1 MPKKKKEKEKKGYQT
16 GYCKLFFNLDSSYS
30 LLRTKQ
36 GNEVTAKETSSSS
49 SGKLSLSSEEH
60 SSVSAPHVIPSS
72 PVDNKLEVKEKP
84 SG

>member
-1 MPKKKKEKEKKGYQT
+1 M
-16 GYCKLFFNLDSSYS
+16 FFNLDFSYS

-36 GNEVTAKETSSSS
+36 GHEVTAKETSSSS
-49 SGKLSLSSEEH
+49 SGKLSVSSEEQ

-72 PVDNKLEVKEKP
+72 PVDDKLEDKEKP